1 MGLSPTPALAAMK
14 VQKKKSKR
22 TSPRQKYKVER
33 KVREHKR
40 QVRKDARLNPQSS
53 KKKDPGI
60 PNLWPYK
67 EQMLARLQAQQE
79 RAEEKKQEVKEL
91 RKKEKQRVTSLSELA
106 NNVQQR
112 QKEFEVKIN
121 TLRDAKGV
129 DFQELPEQSKRQYYR
144 EFRKVVES
152 SDVILEV
159 LDARDPIGCRT
170 RSVEQM
176 ITSYGDKKVILVL
189 NKIDLVPR
197 EIVQGWLKHLRKE
210 FPTIAFKCSTQNQ
223 RAHLGQSSVSTSK
236 ATSSLLSTT
245 ECLGASTLLQL
256 LKNYSRSKDIKTA
269 ITVGIIGYPN
279 VGKSSLINSLNR
291 SKVVGVGSTPG
302 FTKVMQEVHLDKKVR
317 LLDCPGIVFASGNE
331 KNAGEIMLRNCVKV
345 EKIPDP
351 VQPVEA
357 ILRKCNPQKLMVHY
371 KIPEFANAQEFLSN
385 VARRRGKLLKG
396 GIPDYNDAARIVLQD
411 WNNGGISYYTV
422 PPAEKMDQNPHE
434 SAQIVNSFSQEFDID
449 TLLAEGDNDAV
460 NVLPSLQTIPEAQ
473 LVDVNGGEDN
483 DFDSMFLNM
492 LTLSDG
498 TAMQQDEDESE
509 DEVDAM
515 EDEDEESEE
524 EEGST
529 PYVKNPVRAAD
540 EFNLQTNQQR
550 KKQLKKQ
557 RKKDKKQRSDYVQE
571 PFDFSS
577 DFVADND
584 VEDDDDEDLLD
595 I

>member
-1 MGLSPTPALAAMK
+1 MGPSAAMK

-22 TSPRQKYKVER
+22 QSLRQKYKVER

-67 EQMLARLQAQQE
+67 EQMLARMQAQKE
-79 RAEEKKQEVKEL
+79 RPEEKKQEVKEQ
-91 RKKEKQRVTSLSELA
+91 RKKEKQRITSLSELA

-112 QKEFEVKIN
+112 QQEFDVKIS
-121 TLRDAKGV
+121 TLRDAKDV
-129 DFQELPEQSKRQYYR
+129 DFQELPEHSKRQYYR

-170 RSVEQM
+170 KSVEQM

-197 EIVQGWLKHLRKE
+197 EIVQSWLKYLRKE

-223 RAHLGQSSVSTSK
+223 RAHLGQSSVNTSK

-256 LKNYSRSKDIKTA
+256 LKNYSRSQDIKTA

-302 FTKVMQEVHLDKKVR
+302 FTKVMQEVQLDKKVK
-317 LLDCPGIVFASGNE
+317 LLDCPGIVFASGSD
-331 KNAGEIMLRNCVKV
+331 KNAGDIILRNCVKI
-345 EKIPDP
+345 EKIEDP
-351 VQPVEA
+351 IPPIDA
-357 ILRKCNPQKLMVHY
+357 ILRKCNPVKLMVKY
-371 KIPEFANAQEFLSN
+371 QISEYSNSQEFLSHI
-385 VARRRGKLLKG
+385 ARRRGKLLKG
-396 GIPDYNDAARIVLQD
+396 GVPDYMDAARIVLQD

-422 PPAEKMDQNPHE
+422 PPAPETKSAHE
-434 SAQIVNSFSQEFDID
+434 TAQIVSTFAEEFDID
-449 TLLAEGDNDAV
+449 ALLAEGDN
-460 NVLPSLQTIPEAQ
+460 S
-473 LVDVNGGEDN
+473 DV
-483 DFDSMFLNM
+483 M
-492 LTLSDG
+492 
-498 TAMQQDEDESE
+498 
-509 DEVDAM
+509 VI
-515 EDEDEESEE
+515 
-524 EEGST
+524 
-529 PYVKNPVRAAD
+529 
-540 EFNLQTNQQR
+540 FN
-550 KKQLKKQ
+550 
-557 RKKDKKQRSDYVQE
+557 
-571 PFDFSS
+571 
-577 DFVADND
+577 
-584 VEDDDDEDLLD
+584 
-595 I
+595 

>member
-1 MGLSPTPALAAMK
+1 MGPSAAMK

-22 TSPRQKYKVER
+22 QSLRQKYKVER

-67 EQMLARLQAQQE
+67 EQMLARMQAQKE
-79 RAEEKKQEVKEL
+79 RAEEKKQEVKEQ
-91 RKKEKQRVTSLSELA
+91 RKKEKQRITSLSELA

-112 QKEFEVKIN
+112 QQEFDVKIS
-121 TLRDAKGV
+121 TLRDAKDV
-129 DFQELPEQSKRQYYR
+129 DFQELPEHSKRQYYR

-170 RSVEQM
+170 KSVEQM

-197 EIVQGWLKHLRKE
+197 EIVQSWLKHLRKE

-223 RAHLGQSSVSTSK
+223 RTRLG
-236 ATSSLLSTT
+236 TT

-256 LKNYSRSKDIKTA
+256 LKNYSRSQDIKTA

-317 LLDCPGIVFASGNE
+317 LLDCPGIVFASGDE

-345 EKIPDP
+345 EKILDP
-351 VQPVEA
+351 TLPVEA
-357 ILRKCNPQKLMVHY
+357 ILRKCNPVKLMIRY
-371 KIPEFANAQEFLSN
+371 KIPEYQTVNEFLCHI
-385 VARRRGKLLKG
+385 ARRRGKLMKG
-396 GIPDYNDAARIVLQD
+396 GIPDKGDAARIVLQD
-411 WNNGGISYYTV
+411 WNNGGISYYCV
-422 PPAEKMDQNPHE
+422 PPEDKAKKSVHVTAAIVSSFAE
-434 SAQIVNSFSQEFDID
+434 EFDID
-449 TLLAEGDNDAV
+449 ALLEEGDKEV
-460 NVLPSLQTIPEAQ
+460 MVLPSIDTVPENS
-473 LVDVNGGEDN
+473 LVETMCPEEAEL
-483 DFDSMFLNM
+483 DSAFSNM
-492 LTLSDG
+492 AIS
-498 TAMQQDEDESE
+498 SE
-509 DEVDAM
+509 TKD
-515 EDEDEESEE
+515 EE
-524 EEGST
+524 EEDSDDGKLEMEVEEEETDPST
-529 PYVKNPVRAAD
+529 PYIKNPIRPDD
-540 EFNLQTNQQR
+540 EFNPQTNQQR
-550 KKQLKKQ
+550 KKSLKKQ
-557 RKKDKKQRSDYVQE
+557 RKKEKKERQNAFVQE
-571 PFDFSS
+571 EFDFTS
-577 DFVADND
+577 DFVADNENIG
-584 VEDDDDEDLLD
+584 EDDDDDELLD